1 MGIDRRTPEANI
13 REATYE
19 ESHGARQMNQKWD
32 KLEEKVEKG
41 ERVTNGDVYELT
53 LYATRYMAGRVNKT
67 IASFESLPSLQ
78 QLAVKTQDKLGF
90 ETSLKHDK
98 EEFLHLVSLAHA
110 ANILANVGKFETPL
124 QVTKDNEYERNIL
137 AEASSSLKYA
147 VESQL
152 LNNRHLHDEKFDA
165 VWSQLAKHLTGNSP
179 TDTE

>member
-67 IASFESLPSLQ
+67 IASFESLP
-78 QLAVKTQDKLGF
+78 LGF

-165 VWSQLAKHLTGNSP
+165 VWSQLAKHLTRNSP

>member
-67 IASFESLPSLQ
+67 IASFQPLP
-78 QLAVKTQDKLGF
+78 LGC
-90 ETSLKHDK
+90 ETSLKQDK
-98 EEFLHLVSLAHA
+98 EKFLHLVSLAHA
-110 ANILANVGKFETPL
+110 ANILANVGKFEPPL